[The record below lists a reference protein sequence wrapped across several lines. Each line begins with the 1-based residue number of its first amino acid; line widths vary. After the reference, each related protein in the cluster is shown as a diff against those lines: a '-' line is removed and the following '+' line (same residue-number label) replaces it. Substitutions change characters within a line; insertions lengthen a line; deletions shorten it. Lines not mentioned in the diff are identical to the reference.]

1 MLINDLYFLYLH
13 NIFAYITDIV
23 AENGQEQGI
32 FFISV
37 KQPVTL
43 LQVLAQQFLRFR
55 LRHVVGQF
63 LSRKFT
69 MSITVVWIVR
79 TVMESLVF
87 LDQFD
92 RQLRLR
98 LIMERCGRCIRVLCR
113 QAGGE
118 SDRQHRRHKQPFQFC
133 LTDRHLLSS

>member
-1 MLINDLYFLYLH
+1 MVLH
-13 NIFAYITDIV
+13 NKIAYITHIV

>member
-1 MLINDLYFLYLH
+1 MVLH
-13 NIFAYITDIV
+13 NKIAYITHVV

-43 LQVLAQQFLRFR
+43 LQILAQQFLRFR

-98 LIMERCGRCIRVLCR
+98 LIMERCGRFIRTLCG

-118 SDRQHRRHKQPFQFC
+118 SDRQHRRCKQPFHSC
-133 LTDRHLLSS
+133 LIDKHLLPL

>member
-13 NIFAYITDIV
+13 NIFAYITHVV

-43 LQVLAQQFLRFR
+43 LQILAQQFLRFR

-98 LIMERCGRCIRVLCR
+98 LIMERCGRFIRFLCR

-133 LTDRHLLSS
+133 LTDSHLLSS

>member
-1 MLINDLYFLYLH
+1 
-13 NIFAYITDIV
+13 
-23 AENGQEQGI
+23 
-32 FFISV
+32 
-37 KQPVTL
+37 
-43 LQVLAQQFLRFR
+43 
-55 LRHVVGQF
+55 
-63 LSRKFT
+63 

-79 TVMESLVF
+79 TLMESLVF

-98 LIMERCGRCIRVLCR
+98 LIMERCGRFIRFLCR

-133 LTDRHLLSS
+133 LTDSHLLSS

>member
-1 MLINDLYFLYLH
+1 
-13 NIFAYITDIV
+13 
-23 AENGQEQGI
+23 
-32 FFISV
+32 
-37 KQPVTL
+37 
-43 LQVLAQQFLRFR
+43 
-55 LRHVVGQF
+55 
-63 LSRKFT
+63 